1 MPRFTPS
8 WCNGSTRGFEPL
20 CLSSNLS
27 EGIMKDTFKSRYNQ
41 KRTITEQG
49 DGSYLVEGES
59 RYYRCGANEGED
71 SIWMV
76 DFEGGPFIAVGDP
89 LLGTKEY
96 GTVTRI
102 EILKEQKEGSFAVK
116 VFCE

>member
-1 MPRFTPS
+1 
-8 WCNGSTRGFEPL
+8 
-20 CLSSNLS
+20 
-27 EGIMKDTFKSRYNQ
+27 
-41 KRTITEQG
+41 
-49 DGSYLVEGES
+49 
-59 RYYRCGANEGED
+59 
-71 SIWMV
+71 MV

-89 LLGTKEY
+89 LLGSKKEY